1 MIANRTG
8 RRCASLAFTALMAVV
23 LQATTAFAQNTSS
36 LSGFVYID
44 RNNDG
49 QLAFADEPLPEL
61 VLPNINI
68 ELYSIEVG
76 PPTLLATTQTNAIGQ
91 YLFDNLAPGTY
102 MLRQLQPVEFVDGL
116 DTLGSIRNMMG
127 QLNPVGSAVG
137 TMSNNQF
144 ADIILPAGA
153 HGTLYNFGELG
164 MAPGY
169 VTKRDLLGSAPP
181 PNYAPQIP
189 EPATALLAIIGSLA
203 VMALRR
209 GA

>member
-1 MIANRTG
+1 MSANRTG
-8 RRCASLAFTALMAVV
+8 RRYASLALTALIAVAF
-23 LQATTAFAQNTSS
+23 QATTALAQNTSS

-49 QLAFADEPLPEL
+49 QLAFADDPSPEW
-61 VLPNINI
+61 VLPNISI
-68 ELYSIEVG
+68 ELYSIDAG

-102 MLRQLQPVEFVDGL
+102 MLRQLQPVEFIDGL
-116 DTLGSIRNMMG
+116 DTLGSIRSVMG
-127 QLNPVGSAVG
+127 QPNPVGSAVG

-144 ADIILPAGA
+144 SDIVLPAGA
-153 HGTLYNFGELG
+153 QGTLYNFGELG
-164 MAPGY
+164 IAPGY
-169 VTKRDLLGSAPP
+169 VSKRYLLGSAPP

-189 EPATALLAIIGSLA
+189 EPATAMLAIIGSLS

-209 GA
+209 SA